1 MVAEETIAAG
11 EGWQRPRP
19 HERQLRIDVVIG
31 LVVTAV
37 TLVNLIMA
45 RSVGMFMSDR
55 PPSLIEQ
62 VLWAVLVTLP
72 LCWRRRSPEVITVV
86 VAVAFIAGQVRH
98 APEQQLTS
106 GALFAAIYTLGAW
119 GRDHRRSSWLRG
131 GVIAAMF
138 AWLGISYFIALPW
151 LSAAEFTGAHGP
163 VSPIL
168 AAAINGVLVNI
179 LIFGF
184 AYFFG
189 EIAWIAERRRHQ
201 VEAQA
206 AELLSA
212 KEEESARAVLHERM
226 RIARELHDVVAH
238 HVSVMGVQASAAR
251 RVLDRD
257 TSQAKQALTA
267 VEQSA
272 RTAVDEL
279 HRMLG
284 LLRQND
290 PPPPPS
296 LTAAVSP
303 GATSTP
309 APPGDSP
316 AAPGSVPAS
325 HGVSATSPGAASTA
339 GLSPAHAATGSP
351 APRSAL
357 STAGSAGGRSAAR
370 SAVPAPGGAPDSS
383 PATAPAAVGL
393 HRIAE
398 LLDSVRH
405 AGLETS
411 LGVYGDAV
419 ELPESL
425 SLAGYRIVQEAAT
438 NTLKHASATKLD
450 VRIRYHADELELDV
464 ADDGRGSTRKQ
475 TGGLGL
481 IGMRERVTAHAGVLE
496 TGPRKGAP
504 GFRVRARFP
513 LHRAP
518 ATAPPT

>member
-1 MVAEETIAAG
+1 MTAEETVAAG
-11 EGWQRPRP
+11 EGWERSRPD
-19 HERQLRIDVVIG
+19 ERRLRIDVVIG

-37 TLVNLIMA
+37 TLLNLTLA
-45 RSVGMFMSDR
+45 RSVGMFMFHHL
-55 PPSLIEQ
+55 PSLTEQ

-72 LCWRRRSPEVITVV
+72 LCWRRRWPEAVAVV

-119 GRDHRRSSWLRG
+119 GRDHRRSSWLRAG
-131 GVIAAMF
+131 IIAAMF
-138 AWLGISYFIALPW
+138 VWLGISYLIALPL
-151 LSAAEFTGAHGP
+151 LSVAEFTDADGP

-179 LIFGF
+179 LVFGF

-206 AELLSA
+206 AELLAA
-212 KEEESARAVLHERM
+212 KEEESARTVLQERL

-257 TSQAKQALTA
+257 ASQAKRALAA

-290 PPPPPS
+290 PPSPPPPP
-296 LTAAVSP
+296 LTAAP

-309 APPGDSP
+309 ASPGDSP
-316 AAPGSVPAS
+316 PSPGAVLSAGHAAPGSPTS
-325 HGVSATSPGAASTA
+325 RSGRSADGS
-339 GLSPAHAATGSP
+339 TGS
-351 APRSAL
+351 A
-357 STAGSAGGRSAAR
+357 AGSAD
-370 SAVPAPGGAPDSS
+370 PAPGGAPDSS
-383 PATAPAAVGL
+383 PATAPAAVGM

-464 ADDGRGSTRKQ
+464 ADDGRGPTRKQ
-475 TGGLGL
+475 TSGLGL

-496 TGPRKGAP
+496 TGPRTSGP

-513 LHRAP
+513 LHRPPAP
-518 ATAPPT
+518 TPPT

>member
-1 MVAEETIAAG
+1 MVAEETVTAG

-19 HERQLRIDVVIG
+19 DERQLRIDIVIG

-37 TLVNLIMA
+37 TLVNLTLA
-45 RSVGMFMSDR
+45 RSVGMFMSAR
-55 PPSLIEQ
+55 PPSLTEQ

-72 LCWRRRSPEVITVV
+72 LCWRRRAPEAVAVV

-106 GALFAAIYTLGAW
+106 GALFATIYTLGAW

-138 AWLGISYFIALPW
+138 AWLGISYLIALPR
-151 LSAAEFTGAHGP
+151 LSAAEFIGADGP

-179 LIFGF
+179 LVFGF

-201 VEAQA
+201 VEAQT
-206 AELLSA
+206 AELVAA
-212 KEEESARAVLHERM
+212 KEEESARAVLHERL

-251 RVLDRD
+251 RVMDRD
-257 TSQAKQALTA
+257 ASQAKQAMAA

-290 PPPPPS
+290 PPPPP
-296 LTAAVSP
+296 LTAAVSS
-303 GATSTP
+303 GATATP

-316 AAPGSVPAS
+316 ASPGSVPAS
-325 HGVSATSPGAASTA
+325 RGASATSPSAASTP
-339 GLSPAHAATGSP
+339 GLSPAHAAPGSS
-351 APRSAL
+351 APRSAR
-357 STAGSAGGRSAAR
+357 STAGAAGGQSAAR
-370 SAVPAPGGAPDSS
+370 SAVPAPGGVPDSS

-398 LLDSVRH
+398 LLESVRH

-450 VRIRYHADELELDV
+450 VRIRYLADELELDV
-464 ADDGRGSTRKQ
+464 ADDGRGPTRKQ

-496 TGPRKGAP
+496 TGPRRGIS